1 MSNLNLPRMT
11 YVTLNGMLHNAY
23 ARGNNVVK
31 LAYETTASRGQGGNV
46 VVVYHHGNQIADIGE
61 NYFTLDNAGW
71 HSRTTADR
79 LNAILRDNQ
88 TVLPSDPNVTDRLY
102 YSVRIQQGRM
112 ILTGRPVQGK
122 QVTLREFDRSVAHFS
137 RASRDHHFTLR
148 GGDEY
153 S

>member
-1 MSNLNLPRMT
+1 MSNLTLPRMT
-11 YVTLNGMLHNAY
+11 YVTLNGMLHNADL
-23 ARGNNVVK
+23 RGNRTVK
-31 LAYETTASRGQGGNV
+31 LAYETTASRGQDGN
-46 VVVYHHGNQIADIGE
+46 VVVYHHGNPIAEIGE
-61 NYFTLDNAGW
+61 DYFTLDNAGW

-137 RASRDHHFTLR
+137 RTDVNAPYVLQ
-148 GGDEY
+148 GGGEY
-153 S
+153 R

>member
-11 YVTLNGMLHNAY
+11 YVTLNGMLRNAY

-31 LAYETTASRGQGGNV
+31 LAYETTASRWQDSNV
-46 VVVYHHGNQIADIGE
+46 VVIYHHGNQIAEIGE
-61 NYFTLDNAGW
+61 NHITLDNAGW
-71 HSRTTADR
+71 HSRTTANR

-112 ILTGRPVQGK
+112 ILTCLP
-122 QVTLREFDRSVAHFS
+122 
-137 RASRDHHFTLR
+137 
-148 GGDEY
+148 
-153 S
+153 